1 MSIVAVAE
9 KKGSAWQEFRSDSQ
23 VCDGKLVLHTGAQR
37 AELDAVLNCEVP
49 AETDTWKPI
58 GHGVLLQEVV
68 DAMDGFGLK
77 VRDRAFSLARDGKR
91 FFGLLE
97 VAGHDKPDYGL
108 VIGLRNSVDQS
119 FPASVCTG
127 SRVFVCDNL
136 AFSAE
141 VMINRKHTKNILR
154 DLPQCVARAIGQIGA
169 LAERQEQRFQ
179 AYKTRELTDVEV
191 NDFLVRSVQARALPV
206 TKLVNVRDQFDKP
219 AHVEHEAYGRSV
231 WRLLNAYTETLKGGI
246 IELPRRTQ
254 TLHGMF
260 DALCGVQFAPIGA
273 NEVQFDRVNPELN

>member
-1 MSIVAVAE
+1 MSIVAVE
-9 KKGSAWQEFRSDSQ
+9 ERKGSAWKEFRSTSQ
-23 VCDGKLVLHTGAQR
+23 VIDGKLVLHTGAQK
-37 AELDAVLNCEVP
+37 AELDEVLAAAVPE
-49 AETDTWKPI
+49 ATDTFKPI

-68 DAMDGFGLK
+68 DAMDSFGLK
-77 VRDRAFSLARDGKR
+77 VRDRAYSLAREGKR

-169 LAERQEQRFQ
+169 LAERQEARFQ
-179 AYKTRELTDVEV
+179 AYKGRELTDVEV
-191 NDFLVRSVQARALPV
+191 NDFLVRSVQCRALPV
-206 TKLVNVRDQFDKP
+206 TKLLSVRDQFEKP
-219 AHVEHEAYGRSV
+219 AHEEHAQYGRSV

-246 IELPRRTQ
+246 IELPKRTQ

-260 DALCGVQFAPIGA
+260 DTLCGVQFAPIGDNA
-273 NEVQFDRVNPELN
+273 VQFDRVNPENN

>member
-1 MSIVAVAE
+1 MIAEVAE
-9 KKGSAWQEFRSDSQ
+9 RKDSRWKEFRSGHQ
-23 VCDGKLVLHTGAQR
+23 LFDGRLVLHTDGAK
-37 AELDAVLNCEVP
+37 ATLDEVLSAP
-49 AETDTWKPI
+49 IPDETDTWKPI
-58 GHGVLLQEVV
+58 GHGVLLQEVI
-68 DAMDGFGLK
+68 DAMGEFGLGI
-77 VRDRAFSLARDGKR
+77 RDAAYSLARDGKR

-97 VAGHDKPDYGL
+97 VDKHDKPEYGL

-141 VMINRKHTKNILR
+141 VMINRKHTKNIIR

-179 AYKTRELTDVEV
+179 VYRDTKLTRPQVH
-191 NDFLVRSVQARALPV
+191 DFLIKSVDARALPV
-206 TKLVNVRDQFDKP
+206 TKLLSVRDQFDKP
-219 AHVEHEAYGRSV
+219 AHEDHNKYGDSV
-231 WRLLNAYTETLKGGI
+231 WKLLNAYTEVLKGGI

-254 TLHGMF
+254 VLHGLF
-260 DALCGVQFAPIGA
+260 DTLCGVQFAPLDNAG
-273 NEVQFDRVNPELN
+273 VQFDRVNPELN